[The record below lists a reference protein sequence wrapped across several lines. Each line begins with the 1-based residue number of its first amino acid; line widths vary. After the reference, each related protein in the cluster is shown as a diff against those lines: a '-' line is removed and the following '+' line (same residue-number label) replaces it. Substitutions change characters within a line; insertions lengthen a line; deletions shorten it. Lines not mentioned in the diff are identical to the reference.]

1 MYGALAIGT
10 FVFHFVVGN
19 DMHLIGTHMQ
29 QSVRGGIS
37 DGISFSEAVVT
48 ICLTFCTD
56 SSNQRMFVSDSIVL
70 ALTHFAFLL
79 RTTEEDL
86 LWYLIGVVC
95 QFWSVKCVLFATVGH
110 AEKEHGITISM
121 NITWGLVSSLF

>member
-10 FVFHFVVGN
+10 FVFYFVVGS
-19 DMHLIGTHMQ
+19 DMNLIGTHMQ

-56 SSNQRMFVSDSIVL
+56 SSNQRMFVSDSSVM
-70 ALTHFAFLL
+70 ALTHFAFSFANNRGKSTMVSHRSCLSIL
-79 RTTEEDL
+79 
-86 LWYLIGVVC
+86 VC
-95 QFWSVKCVLFATVGH
+95 
-110 AEKEHGITISM
+110 
-121 NITWGLVSSLF
+121 